1 MTKQC
6 QKHIVVFDAYST
18 KDNDTLALHSL
29 LRQLGNESVQISVL
43 AAKASHWARLKD
55 YEIPL
60 QIYSLPFPIDSK
72 KRLSITDWF
81 KSFCQLCYCLY
92 FLTSLPK
99 VHLMLSFS
107 QPQMALPVYWLRV
120 CLGYALVHLVY
131 SKLYDSATNL
141 WCLTKATK
149 VFYLAGTEELNRH
162 LLQQSNTLKDENWQ
176 SFQSGITIADW
187 PTVRKTADSRIF
199 WAGDLNQDLIEHLL
213 TAVAQVPRPID
224 GDICYYSQSL
234 LKSADKSTSI
244 PRPIK
249 GLHWYQGW
257 RNIDEIRQ
265 QCSIFVSTA
274 PDESANLLILE
285 AMAAGMC
292 PVIPRDNGYW
302 GRVLSDGY
310 SCLKYNGNEPSS
322 LAKVLHHC
330 YKDPFSRDAIAVEAM
345 KVAQC
350 YDAEKSYRPIT
361 TYVLAT
367 CNSILELELS
377 HD

>member
-18 KDNDTLALHSL
+18 KSSDTLALHSL
-29 LRQLGNESVQISVL
+29 LRQLGNEGVQISVL
-43 AAKASHWARLKD
+43 TAKTDHWTQLKS

-60 QIYSLPFPIDSK
+60 QIYPLPFPIDSK

-81 KSFCQLCYCLY
+81 KSLCQLCYCLY
-92 FLTSLPK
+92 FLTTLPR
-99 VHLMLSFS
+99 VHMMLSFS

-120 CLGYALVHLVY
+120 CLGYTLVHLVY
-131 SKLYDSATNL
+131 SKLYDSAINQ

-149 VFYLAGTEELNRH
+149 VFYQSGTEDLNKH
-162 LLQQSNTLKDENWQ
+162 LLQQRNTLEDGNWQ

-187 PTVRKTADSRIF
+187 PTVRKSADSRIF
-199 WAGDLNQDLIEHLL
+199 WAGDLNQDPIEPLL
-213 TAVAQVPRPID
+213 TAVTQFPGAID
-224 GDICYYSQSL
+224 GDICYFSQSF

-249 GLHWYQGW
+249 GLHWYQDYQ
-257 RNIDEIRQ
+257 NIDEIRQ
-265 QCSIFVSTA
+265 KCSIFVSTA
-274 PDESANLLILE
+274 SDESANLLILE

-292 PVIPRDNGYW
+292 PIIPRDNRYW
-302 GRVLSDGY
+302 GRVLSDGL
-310 SCLKYNGNEPSS
+310 SCLKYDVNEPSS
-322 LAKVLHHC
+322 LAKALHHC
-330 YKDPFSRDAIAVEAM
+330 HRDPFSRDAIAVEAM

-350 YDAEKSYRPIT
+350 YDAETSYRPIT